1 MSTPEEVAAGLKRA
15 AEELGSPDKLMQQVV
30 YLVQRRVQQRTR
42 VDTGTLRRSMYAK
55 VLTAQKGMVGS
66 NIVYLRYQKN
76 VPLTEGLDD
85 ARPEIGVLLHGYG
98 IETLGKVGQ

>member
-55 VLTAQKGMVGS
+55 VVTAQKGMVGS
-66 NIVYLRYQKN
+66 NRLMNRCECRRGPGADANQGAPRRVARVRSRARQKR
-76 VPLTEGLDD
+76 
-85 ARPEIGVLLHGYG
+85 AS
-98 IETLGKVGQ
+98 